1 MCEESWFI
9 GISDWWPEELISLYV
24 AGISSSKRY
33 LFVVTDISELNVIYT
48 IWYITKRM
56 WFSVR
61 IQSQFAACWDKEE
74 KLITKWEHQPMLP
87 YSLFLIWQN
96 CCTRAHDTNYSKWA
110 EVFQATNEREDD
122 GAGILHQV
130 AQFSINQVYFIY
142 IQGAHASLH
151 PCKTQRD
158 KVLAAEQVGLYIP
171 LVEACGWW
179 IITKGW
185 AGTTYEKL
193 SVIKTMFPCPQ
204 NATHQLSDIQV
215 PN

>member
-1 MCEESWFI
+1 MCIVFWFV
-9 GISDWWPEELISLYV
+9 GISDWWPGQLISLYIE
-24 AGISSSKRY
+24 GISSSKRY
-33 LFVVTDISELNVIYT
+33 LFVVTDISELIVIYT
-48 IWYITKRM
+48 IWYITKRI

-74 KLITKWEHQPMLP
+74 KLITKWEHQSMLP

-142 IQGAHASLH
+142 IQGALSTHAR
-151 PCKTQRD
+151 PRETRYM
-158 KVLAAEQVGLYIP
+158 AAKKVGLYIP

-193 SVIKTMFPCPQ
+193 SVTKTMFPCPQ
-204 NATHQLSDIQV
+204 NATHQLSDIPV